1 MATLTPT
8 LITSAGVKQTLAAA
22 TSCGDRFK
30 ATSPHEF
37 VRVAN
42 GAGAPITVT
51 IPTVRAGWAAPVN
64 SVLPGSASSAQ
75 AVVNVAVGEGGKF
88 SAGMLCT
95 IKDSAARER
104 CTVLSVNTDA
114 VTLTKNLTNSYTN
127 GRGAVLWVG
136 GADIVV
142 TVAATGSAAN
152 DITIAFDS
160 TAPIGDF
167 TDDDGYVNI
176 AYSAVTT
183 VTVGLFTAY

>member
-1 MATLTPT
+1 M
-8 LITSAGVKQTLAAA
+8 AAA
-22 TSCGDRFK
+22 ASCGDKFR

-37 VRVAN
+37 VRVVN

-51 IPTVRAGWAAPVN
+51 IPTVRRAWAAPVN
-64 SVLPGSASSAQ
+64 SVLTGSASAAQ
-75 AVVNVAVGEGGKF
+75 AVVNVTDGTKF

-95 IKDSAARER
+95 LVDSAARER
-104 CTVLSVNTDA
+104 VTVLSVLSNA
-114 VTLTKNLTNSYTN
+114 VTLTKNIATTGGFTT

-142 TVAATGSAAN
+142 TVAAIGSAPAN

-160 TAPIGDF
+160 TAPLSDF

-176 AYSAVTT
+176 TYSAVTT
-183 VTVGLFTAY
+183 VTVGLFEAF